1 MLFQE
6 QVQQDWFSLKQ
17 AQMTRIIAL
26 GPTLGPTPCLPRP
39 PGSLAHHQ
47 HDPSQG
53 QVHPSPQYYHCP
65 GLRTMPTPDPLIF
78 SHCQPPPTPG
88 CTVVLSEPTCDS
100 SFCYILQP
108 FLSVETFLPALP
120 PFVEVILSRLCK
132 WRLDYLRM
140 QSRIPH
146 LLGEQPASGPAP
158 QKERLGDVAA
168 VGSRPISPGLS
179 LPCLG
184 WCRHSKQCFV
194 CSPVCLVSL
203 GLCGK
208 LPQLTL
214 TFQ

>member
-1 MLFQE
+1 MPHHGNLFLSSPSLSLNVGFLRSLHHDTDSGCTDSQV

-78 SHCQPPPTPG
+78 SHCQPPLTPG

-100 SFCYILQP
+100 SFCYIL
-108 FLSVETFLPALP
+108 
-120 PFVEVILSRLCK
+120 
-132 WRLDYLRM
+132 
-140 QSRIPH
+140 
-146 LLGEQPASGPAP
+146 
-158 QKERLGDVAA
+158 
-168 VGSRPISPGLS
+168 
-179 LPCLG
+179 
-184 WCRHSKQCFV
+184 
-194 CSPVCLVSL
+194 
-203 GLCGK
+203 
-208 LPQLTL
+208 
-214 TFQ
+214 